1 MTVHFITIIF
11 SSWAPLLACEPLWGG
26 KEGAVQAQG
35 AAKLP
40 SGDTG
45 HSEGPAGPPSLETS
59 APQAEGR
66 DQRPL

>member
-1 MTVHFITIIF
+1 MDKIKKKKVVAWCQSH
-11 SSWAPLLACEPLWGG
+11 
-26 KEGAVQAQG
+26 AQG

-45 HSEGPAGPPSLETS
+45 HSEGPAGPPSLEAS